1 MKFIPLMFLKY
12 ETEQICEIMIKMDK
26 FLILDFPLKWCTFL
40 ENKIAHRGKQEC
52 KILTKPLNL
61 SGYQVYIPSC
71 QCEHRLLAV
80 LKVHSFTT
88 IKKKKAHQKY
98 NPQLW
103 TIKWASPFTMDVRH
117 THCFAVP
124 QCYGNSAYT
133 SSSSCRLSP
142 LLCHYPWHRSE
153 ISSELLQRESPQLHE
168 RHALRSSLNF
178 WITSHLFL
186 LS

>member
-1 MKFIPLMFLKY
+1 MFLKY

-103 TIKWASPFTMDVRH
+103 TIKRYIDMPV
-117 THCFAVP
+117 
-124 QCYGNSAYT
+124 
-133 SSSSCRLSP
+133 
-142 LLCHYPWHRSE
+142 
-153 ISSELLQRESPQLHE
+153 
-168 RHALRSSLNF
+168 
-178 WITSHLFL
+178 
-186 LS
+186 